1 MMRHNDPYLNDDASA
16 RADESAVRVLFD
28 TTAPEADPMRVERLA
43 ARAVDAAA
51 HPSAARWPWVGGL
64 LALGMAALVF
74 LMLSPPPIEDQVG
87 PGEPIA
93 VLSAD
98 AGAEPPTMPGSAT
111 AAEPDGHLDIRP
123 ERFDWDWDDHDLL
136 LDEGDDVT
144 AGLDLL
150 AGPTSLEDVEE
161 TDEAWE
167 QILRA
172 APAKP
177 HRPI

>member
-1 MMRHNDPYLNDDASA
+1 MRHEDPYLNDDASA
-16 RADESAVRVLFD
+16 RADESAVRALFD
-28 TTAPEADPMRVERLA
+28 TTAPEADPLLVARMA
-43 ARAVDAAA
+43 ARAVDATVG
-51 HPSAARWPWVGGL
+51 PSPARWPWLGGL
-64 LALGMAALVF
+64 LALGMAAMAF
-74 LMLSPPPIEDQVG
+74 FMLSPPPMEDQVS

-111 AAEPDGHLDIRP
+111 STEPDGHPDIRP

-161 TDEAWE
+161 TEEAWK

-172 APAKP
+172 VPAKP